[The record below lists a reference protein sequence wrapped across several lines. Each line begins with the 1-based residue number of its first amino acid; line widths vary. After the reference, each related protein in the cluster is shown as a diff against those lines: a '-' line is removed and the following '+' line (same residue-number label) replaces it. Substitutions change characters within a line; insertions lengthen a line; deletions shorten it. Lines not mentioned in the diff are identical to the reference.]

1 MALSAETE
9 QKLLAWIRHMRC
21 TKLYCVTT
29 ACIRYAHGYFDPD
42 YTATRS
48 LDAPKPYCDQRVMQ
62 EWIDDVWSPDV
73 QGPSVLLLDSL
84 NIQHKME
91 CIKTS
96 LEDKGHAKVVYVPP
110 GVTGLAQPMDIAVM
124 KPFKDRCRELYL
136 QFVREGGVFTTPTQ
150 KRGRIAAIVTQA
162 WEEVD
167 EESIVNGFLGAGLV
181 AIGPRDANGDFASP
195 EPTREGIV
203 DVE

>member
-1 MALSAETE
+1 M
-9 QKLLAWIRHMRC
+9 
-21 TKLYCVTT
+21 
-29 ACIRYAHGYFDPD
+29 
-42 YTATRS
+42 RS
-48 LDAPKPYCDQRVMQ
+48 LIVFAGVPDADVHDELRAQRDLFDWDKAHFTVQPKPYCDQRVMQ

-167 EESIVNGFLGAGLV
+167 EESIVNGFWGW
-181 AIGPRDANGDFASP
+181 PRRNRP
-195 EPTREGIV
+195 PRC
-203 DVE
+203 